1 VSPVSIIST
10 PYNRIPG
17 LMDRKWTGST
27 QIQSCAGGPTTNAS
41 VHAPFFYCDR
51 QSDILLRESDQ
62 KLVREAYKTNRS
74 SDPELKQLWDSLLDR
89 APTCL
94 CGGRFAFWQ
103 AVICPTC
110 GKEFPHPQGPESAS
124 MRIHEPQIIIL
135 DDRHVIGDNSEESYQ
150 MIVTLD

>member
-1 VSPVSIIST
+1 LRTIT
-10 PYNRIPG
+10 
-17 LMDRKWTGST
+17 RKGWTGSCPHCDGHFLYT
-27 QIQSCAGGPTTNAS
+27 RFNNQEPT
-41 VHAPFFYCDR
+41 PFFYCDR

-74 SDPELKQLWDSLLDR
+74 SDPELKQLWDSFLDR

-110 GKEFPHPQGPESAS
+110 GKEFPHPQGPEFAS

-135 DDRHVIGDNSEESYQ
+135 DGRHVIGDNSEESYQ